1 MSRNSFLDKDN
12 IDLLWD
18 VITDEDFLTGRSSDI
33 MKQVA
38 DVFNNNI
45 RGFFESA
52 DNKSN
57 TLIELNKKYI
67 LLVISYVKKHMPV
80 TDDAEVKKKIKIHD
94 IQTNIN
100 HTVSTTDHGELV
112 TRRDIQDDKLSSFD
126 KKYTQMQ
133 QDFTDS
139 MTLKVPPVPIFSD
152 TKDEPL
158 GEMEL
163 AIKKITEQR
172 KYDIEQINKNHS
184 PDASAWLNSKDT
196 SIKNPQPVK
205 NDAPTSSSAP
215 KYIKIHDGF
224 IDDEHAVVDLDKRR
238 NLKHISWSDDNPDKG
253 VHNTKHGDII
263 TQARIS
269 DNLFSKF
276 KKVEPIQSND
286 IQGLYDGIKTLDNK
300 VNTLTDIVMKLLE
313 ERNTTKNHPEF

>member
-38 DVFNNNI
+38 DIFNNNI

-67 LLVISYVKKHMPV
+67 LLVISYVKKHMP
-80 TDDAEVKKKIKIHD
+80 EPEKKIKIHD

-158 GEMEL
+158 GEMEI

-172 KYDIEQINKNHS
+172 KYDIEQISKNHS

-205 NDAPTSSSAP
+205 NGETTSSSAP

-224 IDDEHAVVDLDKRR
+224 INDEHAVVDLDKRR
-238 NLKHISWSDDNPDKG
+238 NSKHISWSDDNPDKG
-253 VHNTKHGDII
+253 DHKTNTTDPI
-263 TQARIS
+263 THTHVS
-269 DNLFSKF
+269 DTLFSKF
-276 KKVEPIQSND
+276 KKIESIQSND
-286 IQGLYDGIKTLDNK
+286 IQGLYDGLKSLDTK
-300 VNTLTDIVMKLLE
+300 VSTLTDIVMKLLE
-313 ERNTTKNHPEF
+313 ERNTTKKYPEF